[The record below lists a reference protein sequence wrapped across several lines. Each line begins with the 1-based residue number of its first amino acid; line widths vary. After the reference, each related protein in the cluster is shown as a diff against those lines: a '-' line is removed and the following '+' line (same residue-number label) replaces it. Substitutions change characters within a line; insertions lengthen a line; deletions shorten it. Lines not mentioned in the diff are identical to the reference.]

1 MIDNFFRVSSNLKK
15 EWELKDSLN
24 KQKFQNL
31 IFPDGVVYV
40 VENDQYRTK
49 TVNDLIKLSHSFTDH
64 FENKKTGI
72 IKNLSDYA
80 GSVPRAGLEP
90 ACPCEH
96 RCLRPAR
103 LPIPP
108 PGQLKS
114 LQSYSFLLLQ
124 TNWTRT
130 IKPYI

>member
-1 MIDNFFRVSSNLKK
+1 MHEKFSTFLSYYKI
-15 EWELKDSLN
+15 N
-24 KQKFQNL
+24 KQFVEPLKEQFYYVHE
-31 IFPDGVVYV
+31 FV

-64 FENKKTGI
+64 FENKKTDI
-72 IKNLSDYA
+72 IKKLSDYA

-108 PGQLKS
+108 PGQ
-114 LQSYSFLLLQ
+114 
-124 TNWTRT
+124 
-130 IKPYI
+130 